1 MEAMLPKPPPVGVFS
16 QCMKGERIRYQQ
28 TGEFHFLT
36 FGCFRR
42 RAYLSTGAAM
52 ELFEDALETGAPG
65 PAFGTWDATNQDRRF
80 PLTTDQ

>member
-1 MEAMLPKPPPVGVFS
+1 
-16 QCMKGERIRYQQ
+16 MKGERIRYQQ

-52 ELFEDALETGAPG
+52 ELFEDALETGAPVPPLG
-65 PAFGTWDATNQDRRF
+65 PGMPRSRSGDC